1 MIKHPIFRKRL
12 FPFPY
17 IVQATVLW
25 ILLFSF
31 NHHTALDVLH
41 LREFVSFCFWSENSY
56 RNNSDNVTQVSK
68 KYICHVNM

>member
-1 MIKHPIFRKRL
+1 MIKHPIFRKQS

-17 IVQATVLW
+17 IVQATVIW

-31 NHHTALDVLH
+31 SHHTVLDVLY

-56 RNNSDNVTQVSK
+56 RHQETTL
-68 KYICHVNM
+68 IM